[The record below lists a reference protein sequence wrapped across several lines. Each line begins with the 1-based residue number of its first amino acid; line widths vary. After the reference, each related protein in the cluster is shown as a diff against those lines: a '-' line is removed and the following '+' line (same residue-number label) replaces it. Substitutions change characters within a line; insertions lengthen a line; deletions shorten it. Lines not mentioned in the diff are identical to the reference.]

1 VTRVLIA
8 DDHRLVREGLKK
20 ILTETPDIVV
30 VAEAST
36 GDEVLEKICTQD
48 CDVILLDITM
58 PGKSG
63 LDVLSELHKANK
75 QVKVLVLSM
84 HPEEQYAVRALRL
97 GAAGYLTKKS
107 ASEELIAAV
116 QNVSAGKKY
125 ITRALAQSMASVMAG
140 DSKKNPDESL
150 SRREHQVFRLIAQG
164 ESIKEIAAHLSLSI
178 KTVSTYRSR
187 VLKKTGMKNSAALIY
202 YAVINGMV
210 EIE

>member
-1 VTRVLIA
+1 MTRVLIA
-8 DDHRLVREGLKK
+8 DDHRLVREGLKR
-20 ILTETPDIVV
+20 ILTETPDLVV

-36 GDEVLEKICTQD
+36 GDEVLESIRTQD

-63 LDVLSELHKANK
+63 LDVLSELHKATK

-84 HPEEQYAVRALRL
+84 HPEEQYAVRALKL
-97 GAAGYLTKKS
+97 GAAGYLTKRS
-107 ASEELIAAV
+107 ASDELIAAV
-116 QNVSAGKKY
+116 QSVSAGKKY
-125 ITRALAQSMASVMAG
+125 ITKALAQNIASVMAG
-140 DSKKNPDESL
+140 DSDKCPDDSL

-164 ESIKEIAAHLSLSI
+164 KSIKEIAAQLSLSV

-187 VLKKTGMKNSAALIY
+187 VLQKMGMKNSAALVS

>member
-1 VTRVLIA
+1 MTRVLIA

-36 GDEVLEKICTQD
+36 GDEVLERIRKQD

-63 LDVLSELHKANK
+63 LDVLRELHKTK
-75 QVKVLVLSM
+75 QHVKVLVLSM
-84 HPEEQYAVRALRL
+84 HPEEQYAVRALKL
-97 GAAGYLTKKS
+97 GAAGYLTKRS

-116 QNVSAGKKY
+116 QSVSAGKKY
-125 ITRALAQSMASVMAG
+125 ITKALTESLASVMAG
-140 DSKKNPDESL
+140 DSEKSPDESL

-164 ESIKEIAAHLSLSI
+164 KSIKEIAALLSLSI

-187 VLKKTGMKNSAALIY
+187 VLQKMGMKNSAALVY
-202 YAVINGMV
+202 YAVTNGMV
-210 EIE
+210 EVE